1 MINNFL
7 DLRTWQESRLLVKEI
22 YRIIEKFPDFEKYNI
37 MSQLRSSAV
46 SIAANIAEG
55 MGRSTTKDLCR
66 FLIQARGS
74 LHETISH
81 LILAKDLG
89 YISDQDLK
97 ELENRYWGLNVGI
110 NNHINSLKDGDNFK

>member
-37 MSQLRSSAV
+37 ISQLRSSAV

-97 ELENRYWGLNVGI
+97 ELENRYWGFNVGI
-110 NNHINSLKDGDNFK
+110 NNHINSLKDSDNFK